1 MMVFIS
7 YLYGIYMVFSTYPE
21 RRESQSTTPEK
32 REFDEFKTAR
42 AESPTPNRAVR

>member
-1 MMVFIS
+1 MVFIS

-32 REFDEFKTAR
+32 REFDDLLLLDELCEELAL
-42 AESPTPNRAVR
+42 AC